1 MRETWPVEPRGKLL
15 QDLEAADAESR
26 EARLER
32 LEFLLGEFG
41 TPGGMM
47 LIGGIGAAIAIGELR
62 SSFLNGNCMATILC
76 CQTFIEHSLAGGYA
90 LSGQDAL
97 VEIGF
102 KDLIDRSLADG
113 NLSVELAA
121 SLHELREM
129 RNPYIHP
136 RIRPNRESLLDRMV
150 ATARELQSKP
160 DRCSRDPIQIMAERD
175 ARDAIRIVVDYLRHG
190 CPSWTPSRYKQ

>member
-1 MRETWPVEPRGKLL
+1 MNHLLRNRLFENQSVEQRQTRRHNRRPEPKDIMRETWPVEPRGKLL
-15 QDLEAADAESR
+15 KDLEAADAESR
-26 EARLER
+26 ESRLER

-41 TPGGMM
+41 TPAGMM
-47 LIGGIGAAIAIGELR
+47 LTGGIGAVIAIGELR
-62 SSFLNGNCMATILC
+62 SSFLNGNFMATVLC

-102 KDLIDRSLADG
+102 KDLIHRSLADG

-129 RNPYIHP
+129 RNPYNCKAWGDDIGSCHRGRFRP
-136 RIRPNRESLLDRMV
+136 RDRV
-150 ATARELQSKP
+150 RS
-160 DRCSRDPIQIMAERD
+160 
-175 ARDAIRIVVDYLRHG
+175 
-190 CPSWTPSRYKQ
+190 